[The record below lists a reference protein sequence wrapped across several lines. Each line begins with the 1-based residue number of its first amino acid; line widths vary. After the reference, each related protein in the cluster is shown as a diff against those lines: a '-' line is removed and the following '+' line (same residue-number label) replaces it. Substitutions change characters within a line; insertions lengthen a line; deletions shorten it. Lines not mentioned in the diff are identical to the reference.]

1 MRGYIHGALG
11 QSGKAQ
17 KLAQKANATADGAQE
32 EDAEFPEPKQCLMIF
47 EGS

>member
-11 QSGKAQ
+11 QSGK
-17 KLAQKANATADGAQE
+17 AQKANATADGAQE